1 MSKICKSC
9 GEYYDGEYCTK
20 CGYGNKSIK
29 VKSVDKYKKR
39 SSKGRVN
46 NSSIYDEKKNHA
58 AVKKNTN
65 KNILIFVIIVALGV
79 IVAGLISS
87 GVFSREKKS
96 EVVKNYFE
104 AINQRD
110 FDKYLKCFPSEM
122 QEDYEADLKETKLSK
137 EEYMYKFMSDF
148 ESAYGKGCS
157 INATCG
163 KEKKLDN
170 YSMEEYKKTYGQVP
184 KISEAYVISVDVKIN
199 GTKKSDETH
208 MECYVGKVGMKW
220 KLFNIEQVSQS
231 VDLKDSVNKQKQ

>member
-20 CGYGNKSIK
+20 CGYGNKSTK
-29 VKSVDKYKKR
+29 AMSVEKYKKSANKR
-39 SSKGRVN
+39 RDEK
-46 NSSIYDEKKNHA
+46 SSIYDKKKSQA

-65 KNILIFVIIVALGV
+65 KNILIFVIIIAIGV

-87 GVFSREKKS
+87 GVFSKEEKS
-96 EVVKNYFE
+96 DVVKNYFE

-122 QEDYEADLKETKLSK
+122 QDDYESDLEETKLSK
-137 EEYMYKFMSDF
+137 EEYMDKFMSDF
-148 ESAYGKGCS
+148 ENVYGKGCS
-157 INATCG
+157 VNAVCG
-163 KEKKLDN
+163 KEKKLKN
-170 YSMEEYKKTYGQVP
+170 YSMDEYKKTYGTVP
-184 KISEAYVISVDVKIN
+184 KISDAYVISVDVKIN
-199 GTKKSDETH
+199 GTQKSDETH

-231 VDLKDSVNKQKQ
+231 VDLKDSVNKQK